1 MLIFFGVLILLASVL
16 LGLFVLI
23 QNPKGGG
30 LSGTFGGFNNQTMGV
45 RQTTDFLEK
54 GTWVLAA
61 FIVVLCLASTFFFPA
76 NSGSQQRSI
85 MEQNANSL
93 PASSS
98 TPAAQ
103 FPSSGA
109 SNGAAQ
115 PLPQQPAPKGK

>member
-54 GTWVLAA
+54 GTWALAA
-61 FIVVLCLASTFFFPA
+61 FIVALCLASTFFFPA
-76 NSGSQQRSI
+76 SSGSQQRSI

-93 PASSS
+93 PVNTNSG
-98 TPAAQ
+98 TPATQ
-103 FPSSGA
+103 FPTSGA
-109 SNGAAQ
+109 SNGPSQ
-115 PLPQQPAPKGK
+115 LPQPAPKK